1 MLEDKDVFDVSS
13 EELITGDIMPPL
25 LVENTCKPKN
35 PYFDWS
41 VFVTC
46 ALDIKVGM
54 MPKITI
60 IKKCILPILFRNGYI
75 KGYQYS
81 LF

>member
-41 VFVTC
+41 VFVTS
-46 ALDIKVGM
+46 ALDE
-54 MPKITI
+54 
-60 IKKCILPILFRNGYI
+60 LDPISHSEN
-75 KGYQYS
+75 QQS
-81 LF
+81 